1 MAWLEL
7 SDKSVNQ
14 KDEEEQQSSWRKLI
28 LRHGIVEGPVQYTFF
43 SVRIVRNI
51 SLCGQLRNLF
61 RLCFESEVVS

>member
-28 LRHGIVEGPVQYTFF
+28 LTHGIGKGPVQIHFLF
-43 SVRIVRNI
+43 SENCEKYW
-51 SLCGQLRNLF
+51 SMWPT
-61 RLCFESEVVS
+61 